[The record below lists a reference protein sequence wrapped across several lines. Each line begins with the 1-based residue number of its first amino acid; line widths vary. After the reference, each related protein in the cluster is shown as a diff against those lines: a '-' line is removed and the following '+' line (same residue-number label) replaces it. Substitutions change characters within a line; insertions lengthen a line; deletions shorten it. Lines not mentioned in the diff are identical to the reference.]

1 MDTINLSKF
10 SKVSGVCNKF
20 LKDEIRET
28 PTLLLPQITQKFTP
42 FLSSNLL
49 NVFYKEVNLYLDKAL
64 YQYII
69 ARKLMAKGNFSWGA
83 VTQYYASFFAISGLL
98 RLNEAAFV
106 RIDISDYEVS
116 KTDDGNIY
124 NIRTA
129 RTKGLHRIVW
139 KTFYSLYK
147 DFSCEDTIFSY
158 VVNPYKGEIY
168 YDTNRRN
175 DINYAPGK
183 GYDEIYKT
191 TTIVNRFKKERLNDR
206 YASTSFYD
214 DNDWVNSDV
223 LTQHRIRLLANLI
236 CKIDKDSI
244 FPAQVKDRISDRKN
258 LIQKYEEDLK
268 YRKRYNSWI
277 DGE

>member
-1 MDTINLSKF
+1 MVTIDLYKF
-10 SKVSGVCNKF
+10 SEVSGVYNKY
-20 LKDEIRET
+20 LKDEIREI
-28 PTLLLPQITQKFTP
+28 PTLLLKQVTQKFTP

-49 NVFYKEVNLYLDKAL
+49 NIFYKEANLYLDKAL

-69 ARKLMAKGNFSWGA
+69 SRKLMAKGDFSWGA

-98 RLNEAAFV
+98 RLQEAAFV
-106 RIDISDYEVS
+106 RIDASDYEVS

-129 RTKGLHRIVW
+129 RTKGLHRIAW

-183 GYDEIYKT
+183 GYDEIYQT
-191 TTIVNRFKKERLNDR
+191 AATINRFKKERTSDL
-206 YASTSFYD
+206 YSSTKFHKENEWID
-214 DNDWVNSDV
+214 ATV

-244 FPAQVKDRISDRKN
+244 FPAQVKDRISDRNN

-277 DGE
+277 DGK